1 MEALLTYIIQVN
13 LLLAL
18 IFLGYQFLLKN
29 LTFYRLNR
37 IYFLFGSL
45 YAFVYPFLDIKSW
58 FAKSITIPQGIIM
71 EYFPILEESKV
82 EAFYLGDLL
91 VYLVAIGGLVLL
103 TKLLIQLGSLL
114 RIHWHSKP
122 SQWRDFIFR
131 NVLFPITPF
140 SFFNKIYLHKEQHQ
154 DLELY
159 DIFKHE
165 QVHVRGHH
173 SIDVLW
179 FEIVLLCCWFNPF
192 VWYMR
197 KAVRQNLEFLTDQQ
211 VLDKGVDRQTYQYS
225 LLNVTKQG
233 ASVGISNQFNFKT
246 LKKRIMMMNK
256 KRSSKLQLGKY
267 VFLLPIL
274 IIAGITFTVNQAE
287 AKIEK
292 VVVKLNETDLN
303 QQIKEVII
311 QQPKKDTT
319 DLDSIRNI
327 DTKEYADYVQAGSG
341 PNQTG
346 NRIKSVN
353 ITRLI
358 HADPN
363 KRPLVILD
371 GERMPKNFNIAVVN
385 PNSIKS
391 LDILKGAEGNKYG
404 EEGKHGV
411 FIIETKKDAAGQG
424 ASSSNEL
431 RGEFLGMRANA
442 TISKDSLPVKVI
454 TKVEFKEIP
463 KDTKIIIDEKEATI
477 EEYKKLNPNELANVH
492 VLKGSS
498 GGKPTIK
505 FTTLEFARKNNPE
518 FNIFSAKPDNK
529 PRITVKGQPAT
540 GTGRMTVKGAPGS
553 EPARIT
559 VKGEPGSE
567 PARITV
573 KGRAITEAG
582 NNTFEAQSDSEI
594 THVYIGKPVHGQNGT
609 PGAVRVR
616 GSLSKDALKDK
627 LIVIDGKIANKKA
640 IDKLDYNE
648 IEYYNQLDPKGGKAL
663 YGKKGEKGVVIIGTK
678 SNKSK

>member
-18 IFLGYQFLLKN
+18 IYLGYQVLLKD

-37 IYFLFGSL
+37 VYFIFGSI
-45 YAFVYPFLDIKSW
+45 YAFVYPFLDVKAW

-71 EYFPILEESKV
+71 EYFPLLEDSK
-82 EAFYLGDLL
+82 EEGGFYLSDLL
-91 VYLVAIGGLVLL
+91 VYLLAIGGLILL
-103 TKLLIQLGSLL
+103 TRLLIQLGSLL

-122 SQWRDFIFR
+122 SQWRDYIFR
-131 NVLFPITPF
+131 NVIFPITPF

-173 SIDVLW
+173 SIDVLL

-256 KRSSKLQLGKY
+256 KRSSQLQLGKY
-267 VFLLPIL
+267 VFLLPVL

-287 AKIEK
+287 AKIER
-292 VVVKLNETDLN
+292 VVVTLNETDLN
-303 QQIKEVII
+303 QQIKKVMI
-311 QQPKKDTT
+311 QHPRKDTT
-319 DLDSIRNI
+319 YLDSIKDINTRAF
-327 DTKEYADYVQAGSG
+327 ADYIQGKPRSG
-341 PNQTG
+341 GTI
-346 NRIKSVN
+346 RFVD
-353 ITRLI
+353 IT
-358 HADPN
+358 PS

-371 GERMPKNFNIAVVN
+371 GEKLPINFNIDAIN
-385 PNSIKS
+385 PKSIKS
-391 LDILKGAEGNKYG
+391 LKVLIGADAKSYG
-404 EEGKHGV
+404 EEAKNGV
-411 FIIETKKDAAGQG
+411 IVIETKKEDDGKGPQG
-424 ASSSNEL
+424 PKEL
-431 RGEFLGMRANA
+431 SGEFIGMKANNNID
-442 TISKDSLPVKVI
+442 TDSVPVKVI
-454 TKVEFKEIP
+454 TKVQLQGIP
-463 KDTKIIIDEKEATI
+463 KDTKIIIDEKESNHD
-477 EEYKKLNPNELANVH
+477 EYKKLNPNELENVH
-492 VLKGSS
+492 IIKDSN

-505 FTTLEFARKNNPE
+505 FTTKEFARKNNLQSTT
-518 FNIFSAKPDNK
+518 FSGKPVSE
-529 PRITVKGQPAT
+529 PRITVKGQPAS
-540 GTGRMTVKGAPGS
+540 G
-553 EPARIT
+553 PARIT

-567 PARITV
+567 PARMTV
-573 KGRAITEAG
+573 KGEP
-582 NNTFEAQSDSEI
+582 DSEI
-594 THVYIGKPVHGQNGT
+594 TQVIISNPGHTQNSK
-609 PGAVRVR
+609 PGAATVR
-616 GSLSKDALKDK
+616 GTLSKDGLKDK
-627 LIVIDGKIANKKA
+627 LVVIDGKIANKKA
-640 IDKLDYNE
+640 IDKLDNNQ
-648 IEYYNQLDPKGGKAL
+648 IEYLNQLDPQGGKAL

-678 SNKSK
+678 SK

>member
-1 MEALLTYIIQVN
+1 
-13 LLLAL
+13 
-18 IFLGYQFLLKN
+18 
-29 LTFYRLNR
+29 
-37 IYFLFGSL
+37 
-45 YAFVYPFLDIKSW
+45 
-58 FAKSITIPQGIIM
+58 
-71 EYFPILEESKV
+71 
-82 EAFYLGDLL
+82 
-91 VYLVAIGGLVLL
+91 
-103 TKLLIQLGSLL
+103 
-114 RIHWHSKP
+114 
-122 SQWRDFIFR
+122 
-131 NVLFPITPF
+131 
-140 SFFNKIYLHKEQHQ
+140 
-154 DLELY
+154 
-159 DIFKHE
+159 
-165 QVHVRGHH
+165 
-173 SIDVLW
+173 
-179 FEIVLLCCWFNPF
+179 
-192 VWYMR
+192 
-197 KAVRQNLEFLTDQQ
+197 
-211 VLDKGVDRQTYQYS
+211 
-225 LLNVTKQG
+225 
-233 ASVGISNQFNFKT
+233 
-246 LKKRIMMMNK
+246 MMMNK

-287 AKIEK
+287 ARIER

-311 QQPKKDTT
+311 QHPKKDTT

-358 HADPN
+358 QADPN

-391 LDILKGAEGNKYG
+391 LDILKDAEGKSYG

-424 ASSSNEL
+424 ASSPNEL
-431 RGEFLGMRANA
+431 RGEFSGMRANA

-463 KDTKIIIDEKEATI
+463 RDTKIIIDERESNHD
-477 EEYKKLNPNELANVH
+477 EYKKLNPNELEEINII
-492 VLKGSS
+492 KDSN
-498 GGKPTIK
+498 GGKSTVK
-505 FTTLEFARKNNPE
+505 FTTKEFARKNNPE
-518 FNIFSAKPDNK
+518 SDIFSAKPDNK

-540 GTGRMTVKGAPGS
+540 GTGRITVKGAPGS

-582 NNTFEAQSDSEI
+582 NNTFEAKPDSEI
-594 THVYIGKPVHGQNGT
+594 THVFIGKPVHGQNGT
-609 PGAVRVR
+609 PGAVSVR
-616 GSLSKDALKDK
+616 GAFSKDALKDK
-627 LIVIDGKIANKKA
+627 LIVIDGKIVNKKA

>member
-18 IFLGYQFLLKN
+18 IYLGYQVLLKD

-37 IYFLFGSL
+37 VYFIFGSI
-45 YAFVYPFLDIKSW
+45 YAFVYPFLDVKAW

-71 EYFPILEESKV
+71 EYFPLLEDSK
-82 EAFYLGDLL
+82 EEGGFYLSDLL
-91 VYLVAIGGLVLL
+91 VYLLAIGGLILL
-103 TKLLIQLGSLL
+103 TRLLIQLGSLL

-122 SQWRDFIFR
+122 SQWRDYIFR
-131 NVLFPITPF
+131 NVIFPITPF

-173 SIDVLW
+173 SIDVLL

-256 KRSSKLQLGKY
+256 KRSSQLQLGKY
-267 VFLLPIL
+267 VFLLPVL

-287 AKIEK
+287 AKIER
-292 VVVKLNETDLN
+292 VVVTLNETDLN
-303 QQIKEVII
+303 QQIKKVMI
-311 QQPKKDTT
+311 QHPRKDTT
-319 DLDSIRNI
+319 YLDSIKDINTRAF
-327 DTKEYADYVQAGSG
+327 ADYIQGKPRSG
-341 PNQTG
+341 GTI
-346 NRIKSVN
+346 RFVD
-353 ITRLI
+353 IT
-358 HADPN
+358 PS

-371 GERMPKNFNIAVVN
+371 GEKLPINFNIDAIN
-385 PNSIKS
+385 PKSIKS
-391 LDILKGAEGNKYG
+391 SKVLIGADAKSYG
-404 EEGKHGV
+404 EEAKNGV
-411 FIIETKKDAAGQG
+411 IVIETKKEDDGKGPQG
-424 ASSSNEL
+424 PKEL
-431 RGEFLGMRANA
+431 SGEFIGMKANNNID
-442 TISKDSLPVKVI
+442 TDSVPVKVI
-454 TKVEFKEIP
+454 TKVQLQGIP
-463 KDTKIIIDEKEATI
+463 KDTKIIIDEKESNHD
-477 EEYKKLNPNELANVH
+477 EYKKLNPNELENVH
-492 VLKGSS
+492 IIKDSN

-505 FTTLEFARKNNPE
+505 FTTKEFARKNNLQSTT
-518 FNIFSAKPDNK
+518 FSGKPVSE
-529 PRITVKGQPAT
+529 PRITVKGQPAS
-540 GTGRMTVKGAPGS
+540 G
-553 EPARIT
+553 PARIT

-567 PARITV
+567 PARMTV
-573 KGRAITEAG
+573 KGEP
-582 NNTFEAQSDSEI
+582 DSEI
-594 THVYIGKPVHGQNGT
+594 TQVIISNPGHTQNSKPE
-609 PGAVRVR
+609 AAMVR
-616 GSLSKDALKDK
+616 GTLSKDGLKDK
-627 LIVIDGKIANKKA
+627 LVVIDGKIANKKA
-640 IDKLDYNE
+640 IDKLDNNQ
-648 IEYYNQLDPKGGKAL
+648 IEYLNQLDPQGGKAL

-678 SNKSK
+678 SK

>member
-18 IFLGYQFLLKN
+18 IYLGYQVLLKD

-37 IYFLFGSL
+37 VYFIFGSI
-45 YAFVYPFLDIKSW
+45 YAFVYPFLDVKAW

-71 EYFPILEESKV
+71 EYFPLLEDSK
-82 EAFYLGDLL
+82 EEGGFYLSDLL
-91 VYLVAIGGLVLL
+91 VYLLAIGGLILL
-103 TKLLIQLGSLL
+103 TRLLIQLGSLL

-122 SQWRDFIFR
+122 SQWRDYIFR
-131 NVLFPITPF
+131 NVIFPITPF

-173 SIDVLW
+173 SIDVLL

-256 KRSSKLQLGKY
+256 KRSSQLQLGKY
-267 VFLLPIL
+267 VFLLPVL

-287 AKIEK
+287 AKIER
-292 VVVKLNETDLN
+292 VVVTLNETDLN
-303 QQIKEVII
+303 QQIKKVMI
-311 QQPKKDTT
+311 QHPRKDTT
-319 DLDSIRNI
+319 YLDSIKDINTRAF
-327 DTKEYADYVQAGSG
+327 ADYIQGKPRSG
-341 PNQTG
+341 GTI
-346 NRIKSVN
+346 RFVD
-353 ITRLI
+353 IT
-358 HADPN
+358 PS

-371 GERMPKNFNIAVVN
+371 GEKLPINFNIDAIN
-385 PNSIKS
+385 PKSIKS
-391 LDILKGAEGNKYG
+391 LKVLIGADAKSYG
-404 EEGKHGV
+404 EEAKNGV
-411 FIIETKKDAAGQG
+411 IVIETKKEDDGKGPQG
-424 ASSSNEL
+424 PKEL
-431 RGEFLGMRANA
+431 SGEFIGMKANNNID
-442 TISKDSLPVKVI
+442 TDSVPVKVI
-454 TKVEFKEIP
+454 TKVQLQGIP
-463 KDTKIIIDEKEATI
+463 KDTKIIIDEKESNHD
-477 EEYKKLNPNELANVH
+477 EYKKLNPNELENVH
-492 VLKGSS
+492 IIKDSN

-505 FTTLEFARKNNPE
+505 FTTKEFARKNNLQSTA
-518 FNIFSAKPDNK
+518 FSGKPVSE
-529 PRITVKGQPAT
+529 PRITVKGQPAS
-540 GTGRMTVKGAPGS
+540 G
-553 EPARIT
+553 PARIT

-567 PARITV
+567 PARMTV
-573 KGRAITEAG
+573 KGEPGSEPARMTVKGEP
-582 NNTFEAQSDSEI
+582 DSEI
-594 THVYIGKPVHGQNGT
+594 TQVIISNPGHTQNSK
-609 PGAVRVR
+609 PGAAMVR
-616 GSLSKDALKDK
+616 GTLSKDGLKDK
-627 LIVIDGKIANKKA
+627 LVVIDGKIANKKA
-640 IDKLDYNE
+640 IDKLDNNQ
-648 IEYYNQLDPKGGKAL
+648 IEYLNQLDPQGGKAL

-678 SNKSK
+678 SK

>member
-18 IFLGYQFLLKN
+18 IYLGYQVLLKD

-37 IYFLFGSL
+37 VYFIFGSI
-45 YAFVYPFLDIKSW
+45 YAFVYPFLDVKAW

-71 EYFPILEESKV
+71 EYFPLLEDSK
-82 EAFYLGDLL
+82 EEGGFYLSDLL
-91 VYLVAIGGLVLL
+91 VYLLAIGGLILL
-103 TKLLIQLGSLL
+103 TRLLIQLGSLL

-122 SQWRDFIFR
+122 SQWRDYIFR
-131 NVLFPITPF
+131 NVIFPITPF

-173 SIDVLW
+173 SIDVLL

-256 KRSSKLQLGKY
+256 KRSSQLQLGKY
-267 VFLLPIL
+267 VFLLPVL

-287 AKIEK
+287 AKIER
-292 VVVKLNETDLN
+292 VVVTLNETDLN
-303 QQIKEVII
+303 QQIKKVMI
-311 QQPKKDTT
+311 QHPRKDTT
-319 DLDSIRNI
+319 YLDSIKDINTRAF
-327 DTKEYADYVQAGSG
+327 ADYIQGKPRSG
-341 PNQTG
+341 GTI
-346 NRIKSVN
+346 RFVD
-353 ITRLI
+353 IT
-358 HADPN
+358 PS

-371 GERMPKNFNIAVVN
+371 GEKLPINFNIDAIN
-385 PNSIKS
+385 PKSIKS
-391 LDILKGAEGNKYG
+391 LKVLIGADAKSYG
-404 EEGKHGV
+404 EEAKNGV
-411 FIIETKKDAAGQG
+411 IVIETKKEDDGKGPQG
-424 ASSSNEL
+424 PKEL
-431 RGEFLGMRANA
+431 SGEFIGMKANNNID
-442 TISKDSLPVKVI
+442 TDSVPVKVI
-454 TKVEFKEIP
+454 TKVQLQGIP
-463 KDTKIIIDEKEATI
+463 KDTKIIIDEKESNHD
-477 EEYKKLNPNELANVH
+477 EYKKLNPNELENVH
-492 VLKGSS
+492 IIKDSN

-505 FTTLEFARKNNPE
+505 FTTKEFARKNNLQSTT
-518 FNIFSAKPDNK
+518 FSGKPVSE
-529 PRITVKGQPAT
+529 PRITVKGQPAS
-540 GTGRMTVKGAPGS
+540 G
-553 EPARIT
+553 PARIT

-567 PARITV
+567 PARMTV
-573 KGRAITEAG
+573 KGEP
-582 NNTFEAQSDSEI
+582 DSEI
-594 THVYIGKPVHGQNGT
+594 TQVIISNPGHTQNSK
-609 PGAVRVR
+609 PGAAMVR
-616 GSLSKDALKDK
+616 GTLSKDGLKDK
-627 LIVIDGKIANKKA
+627 LVVIDGKIANKKA
-640 IDKLDYNE
+640 IDKLDNNQ
-648 IEYYNQLDPKGGKAL
+648 IEYLNQLDPQGGKAL

-678 SNKSK
+678 SNNSK

>member
-18 IFLGYQFLLKN
+18 IYLGYQVLLKD

-37 IYFLFGSL
+37 VYFIFGSI
-45 YAFVYPFLDIKSW
+45 YAFVYPFLDVKAW

-71 EYFPILEESKV
+71 EYFPLLEDSK
-82 EAFYLGDLL
+82 EEGGFYLSDLL
-91 VYLVAIGGLVLL
+91 VYLLAIGGLILL
-103 TKLLIQLGSLL
+103 TRLLIQLGSLL

-122 SQWRDFIFR
+122 SQWRDYIFR
-131 NVLFPITPF
+131 NVIFPITPF

-173 SIDVLW
+173 SIDVLL

-256 KRSSKLQLGKY
+256 KRSSQLQLGKY
-267 VFLLPIL
+267 VFLLPVL

-287 AKIEK
+287 AKIER
-292 VVVKLNETDLN
+292 VVVTLNETDLN
-303 QQIKEVII
+303 QQIKKVMI
-311 QQPKKDTT
+311 QHPRKDTT
-319 DLDSIRNI
+319 YLDSIKDINTRAF
-327 DTKEYADYVQAGSG
+327 ADYIQGKPRSG
-341 PNQTG
+341 GTI
-346 NRIKSVN
+346 RFVD
-353 ITRLI
+353 IT
-358 HADPN
+358 PS

-371 GERMPKNFNIAVVN
+371 GEKLPINFNIDAIN
-385 PNSIKS
+385 PKSIKS
-391 LDILKGAEGNKYG
+391 LKVLIGADAKSYG
-404 EEGKHGV
+404 EEAKNGV
-411 FIIETKKDAAGQG
+411 IVIETKKEDDGKGPQG
-424 ASSSNEL
+424 PKEL
-431 RGEFLGMRANA
+431 SGEFIGMKANNNID
-442 TISKDSLPVKVI
+442 TDSVPVKVI
-454 TKVEFKEIP
+454 TKVQLQGIP
-463 KDTKIIIDEKEATI
+463 KDTKIIIDEKESNHD
-477 EEYKKLNPNELANVH
+477 EYKKLNPNELENVH
-492 VLKGSS
+492 IIKDSN

-505 FTTLEFARKNNPE
+505 FTTKEFARKNNLQSTT
-518 FNIFSAKPDNK
+518 FSGKPVSE
-529 PRITVKGQPAT
+529 PRITVKGQPAS
-540 GTGRMTVKGAPGS
+540 G
-553 EPARIT
+553 PARIT

-567 PARITV
+567 PARMTV
-573 KGRAITEAG
+573 KGEP
-582 NNTFEAQSDSEI
+582 DSEI
-594 THVYIGKPVHGQNGT
+594 TQVIISNPGHTQNSK
-609 PGAVRVR
+609 PGAAMVR
-616 GSLSKDALKDK
+616 GTLSKDGLKDK
-627 LIVIDGKIANKKA
+627 LVVIDGKIANKKV
-640 IDKLDYNE
+640 IDKLDNNQ
-648 IEYYNQLDPKGGKAL
+648 IEYLNQLDPQGGKAL

-678 SNKSK
+678 SK

>member
-18 IFLGYQFLLKN
+18 IYLGYQVLLKD

-37 IYFLFGSL
+37 VYFIFGSI
-45 YAFVYPFLDIKSW
+45 YAFVYPFLDVKAW

-71 EYFPILEESKV
+71 EYFPLLEDSK
-82 EAFYLGDLL
+82 EEGGFYLSDLL
-91 VYLVAIGGLVLL
+91 VYLLGIGGLILL
-103 TKLLIQLGSLL
+103 TRLLIQLGSLL

-122 SQWRDFIFR
+122 SQWRDYIFR
-131 NVLFPITPF
+131 NVIFPITPF

-173 SIDVLW
+173 SIDVLL

-256 KRSSKLQLGKY
+256 KRSSQLQLGKY
-267 VFLLPIL
+267 VFLLPVL

-287 AKIEK
+287 AKIER
-292 VVVKLNETDLN
+292 VVVTLNETDLN
-303 QQIKEVII
+303 QQIKKVMI
-311 QQPKKDTT
+311 QHPRKDTT
-319 DLDSIRNI
+319 YLDSIKDINTRAF
-327 DTKEYADYVQAGSG
+327 ADYIQGKPRSG
-341 PNQTG
+341 GTI
-346 NRIKSVN
+346 RFVD
-353 ITRLI
+353 IT
-358 HADPN
+358 PS

-371 GERMPKNFNIAVVN
+371 GEKLPINFNIDAIN
-385 PNSIKS
+385 PKSIKS
-391 LDILKGAEGNKYG
+391 LKVLIGADAKSYG
-404 EEGKHGV
+404 EEAKNGV
-411 FIIETKKDAAGQG
+411 IVIETKKEDGGKGPQG
-424 ASSSNEL
+424 PKEL
-431 RGEFLGMRANA
+431 SGEFIGMKANNNID
-442 TISKDSLPVKVI
+442 TDSVPVKVI
-454 TKVEFKEIP
+454 TKVQLQGIP
-463 KDTKIIIDEKEATI
+463 KDTKIIIDEKESNH
-477 EEYKKLNPNELANVH
+477 EEYKKLNPNELENVH
-492 VLKGSS
+492 IIKDSN

-505 FTTLEFARKNNPE
+505 FTTKEFARKNNLQSTT
-518 FNIFSAKPDNK
+518 FSGKPVSE
-529 PRITVKGQPAT
+529 PRITVKGQPAS
-540 GTGRMTVKGAPGS
+540 G
-553 EPARIT
+553 PARIT

-567 PARITV
+567 PARMTV
-573 KGRAITEAG
+573 KGEP
-582 NNTFEAQSDSEI
+582 DSEI
-594 THVYIGKPVHGQNGT
+594 TQVIISNPGHTQNSK
-609 PGAVRVR
+609 PGAAMVR
-616 GSLSKDALKDK
+616 GTLSKDGLKDK
-627 LIVIDGKIANKKA
+627 LVVIDGKIANKKA
-640 IDKLDYNE
+640 IDKLDNNQ
-648 IEYYNQLDPKGGKAL
+648 IEYLNQLDPQGGKAL

-678 SNKSK
+678 SK

>member
-13 LLLAL
+13 LLLSL

-37 IYFLFGSL
+37 FYFFFGSL

-82 EAFYLGDLL
+82 EAFYLGDLM

-140 SFFNKIYLHKEQHQ
+140 SFFNKIYLHKDQHQ

-346 NRIKSVN
+346 DRIKSVN

-391 LDILKGAEGNKYG
+391 LDILKGAEGNSYG

-411 FIIETKKDAAGQG
+411 FIIETKKDVAGQG
-424 ASSSNEL
+424 ASSPNEL
-431 RGEFLGMRANA
+431 RGEFIGMRANA
-442 TISKDSLPVKVI
+442 TISKDSLPVKVL

-463 KDTKIIIDEKEATI
+463 KDTKIIIDEKESTI
-477 EEYKKLNPNELANVH
+477 EEYKKLSPNELANVH
-492 VLKGSS
+492 VMKGSN
-498 GGKPTIK
+498 GEKPTIK
-505 FTTLEFARKNNPE
+505 FTTLEFARKNNIGSTSVPG
-518 FNIFSAKPDNK
+518 KP
-529 PRITVKGQPAT
+529 A
-540 GTGRMTVKGAPGS
+540 S
-553 EPARIT
+553 EPRIT

-582 NNTFEAQSDSEI
+582 NNTFEAKPDSEI
-594 THVYIGKPVHGQNGT
+594 THVYIGQPVHGQNGT

-616 GSLSKDALKDK
+616 GAFSKDALKDK
-627 LIVIDGKIANKKA
+627 LIVVDGKIVNKKA